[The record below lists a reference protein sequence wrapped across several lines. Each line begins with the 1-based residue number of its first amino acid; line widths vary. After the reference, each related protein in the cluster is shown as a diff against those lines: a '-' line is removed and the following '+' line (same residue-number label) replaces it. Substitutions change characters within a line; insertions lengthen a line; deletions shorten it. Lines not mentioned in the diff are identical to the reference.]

1 MTYKAEKIVPY
12 SENAPKHIQ
21 IEKMFDAIAGQYD
34 VLNHLL
40 SFGIDRYWRKK
51 GILSLKSLHPRKIAD
66 IATGTGDLALQAYRL
81 LQPQA
86 IVAVDISEEMM
97 QIGRKKT
104 AELGLSG
111 VITFEKHD
119 CRQLAMETGSF
130 DAAMAAFGVRN
141 FGDLDKSLQEIL
153 RVLRPGGK
161 LMILELSSPEYFPMK
176 QLYRLYSQTIIPFV
190 GRMVSK
196 NKTAYTY
203 LPRSVAAF
211 PQNKEMQAILEKN
224 GFRNVRYQTLTWGIC
239 TMYIGEKSK
248 INLPSDGCGPSATV

>member
-12 SENAPKHIQ
+12 PEDAPKHVQ

-51 GILSLKSLHPRKIAD
+51 GILSLKSLRPKKLLD

-86 IVAVDISEEMM
+86 IAGIDISEGMM
-97 QIGRKKT
+97 QIGRQKA
-104 AELGLSG
+104 AELGLSD

-119 CRQLAMETGSF
+119 CRQLGMEPDSF
-130 DAAMAAFGVRN
+130 DAAMVAFGVRN

-176 QLYRLYSQTIIPFV
+176 PLYRLYSQTIIPLV

-196 NKTAYTY
+196 NKTAYRY

-211 PQNKEMQAILEKN
+211 PQNREMQTILEKN
-224 GFRNVRYQTLTWGIC
+224 GFGNVCYQKLTGGIC
-239 TMYIGEKSK
+239 TMYVGEK
-248 INLPSDGCGPSATV
+248 INPYAA